1 MTSLDKPTSDTDS
14 TTRTD
19 QEATDAKAVTEAA
32 LFEAFGGVRGM
43 VETVVP
49 GLLFVTIFTINKDLH
64 SSAIAALAVSLI
76 LVAVRLIRKDTVKHA
91 FSGVFGVAFGVVF
104 AMMTGN
110 AKDFYLPGMLY
121 TLGLALAYLITTLAG
136 VPLIG
141 LILGPVFK
149 ENLSWRTRNPGRKK
163 AYAKASYA
171 WGLILLAKCA
181 ILFPLYWWAD
191 TTQFGWVLVALKIP
205 PFLLAVYLT
214 WVFLA
219 KAPPPIDVFAEMEAE
234 EQAEKDRKAAEA
246 AAAPRRATR
255 SSEERQAVAPKP
267 RGGPGTVS
275 HGSGPS
281 PYVRPALSRPSRP
294 GAPTAGPPTAPREPA
309 RPRTAARRRPPG
321 SPRCSASEPAARG

>member
-1 MTSLDKPTSDTDS
+1 MTSLDKPTEDIEDTGAD
-14 TTRTD
+14 
-19 QEATDAKAVTEAA
+19 DARAVTEAA

-43 VETVVP
+43 IETVLP
-49 GLLFVTIFTINKDLH
+49 GLLFVTVYTVNKDLRM
-64 SSAIAALAVSLI
+64 SAIAALAVSVV
-76 LVAVRLIRKDTVKHA
+76 LVVVRLAMKDTVKHA

-121 TLGLALAYLITTLAG
+121 TCALGLAYIITTLAG

-163 AYAKASYA
+163 AYAKASWA

-191 TTQFGWVLVALKIP
+191 TTQLGWVLVALKIP
-205 PFLLAVYLT
+205 PFLLAVWLT

-219 KAPPPIDVFAEMEAE
+219 KAPAPIDVFAEMEA
-234 EQAEKDRKAAEA
+234 AEKAEEAEKAGAVERAALGAQPEGGRHRK
-246 AAAPRRATR
+246 
-255 SSEERQAVAPKP
+255 
-267 RGGPGTVS
+267 G
-275 HGSGPS
+275 
-281 PYVRPALSRPSRP
+281 
-294 GAPTAGPPTAPREPA
+294 
-309 RPRTAARRRPPG
+309 
-321 SPRCSASEPAARG
+321 

>member
-1 MTSLDKPTSDTDS
+1 MTSLDKPTSDTDQPHL
-14 TTRTD
+14 TD
-19 QEATDAKAVTEAA
+19 QQTAEAKAVTEAA

-43 VETVVP
+43 VETVLP
-49 GLLFVTIFTINKDLH
+49 GLLFVTMYTINPNLH
-64 SSAIAALAVSLI
+64 VSAIAALAMSLL
-76 LVAVRLIRKDTVKHA
+76 LVAVRLVRRDTVKHA

-104 AMMTGN
+104 ATMTGN
-110 AKDFYLPGMLY
+110 AKAFYLPGMLY

-136 VPLIG
+136 MPLIG

-181 ILFPLYWWAD
+181 ILFPLYLWAD
-191 TTQFGWVLVALKIP
+191 TTQLGWVLVSLKIP

-234 EQAEKDRKAAEA
+234 EEAEKARKAAA
-246 AAAPRRATR
+246 TGTPAP
-255 SSEERQAVAPKP
+255 EP
-267 RGGPGTVS
+267 RGHEG
-275 HGSGPS
+275 
-281 PYVRPALSRPSRP
+281 
-294 GAPTAGPPTAPREPA
+294 
-309 RPRTAARRRPPG
+309 
-321 SPRCSASEPAARG
+321 

>member
-1 MTSLDKPTSDTDS
+1 MTSLDKPT
-14 TTRTD
+14 
-19 QEATDAKAVTEAA
+19 ATNDPQPGQPSPPGAGDRPGQHAKAVTEAA

-49 GLLFVTIFTINKDLH
+49 GLLFVTIYTINKDLH
-64 SSAIAALAVSLI
+64 VSAIAALGVSLL
-76 LVAVRLIRKDTVKHA
+76 LVLVRLARKDTVKHA

-121 TLGLALAYLITTLAG
+121 TLGLGLAYVITALAG

-141 LILGPVFK
+141 LVLGPVFK

-163 AYAKASYA
+163 AYTKASYA

-191 TTQFGWVLVALKIP
+191 TTQLGWVLVALKIP

-214 WVFLA
+214 WIFLA

-234 EQAEKDRKAAEA
+234 EAAEKAEKERRA
-246 AAAPRRATR
+246 AA
-255 SSEERQAVAPKP
+255 RQPE
-267 RGGPGTVS
+267 S
-275 HGSGPS
+275 
-281 PYVRPALSRPSRP
+281 
-294 GAPTAGPPTAPREPA
+294 
-309 RPRTAARRRPPG
+309 
-321 SPRCSASEPAARG
+321 

>member
-1 MTSLDKPTSDTDS
+1 MTSLDKPTSDTDRI
-14 TTRTD
+14 TRTD
-19 QEATDAKAVTEAA
+19 QQEADAKAVTEAA

-43 VETVVP
+43 VETVLP

-64 SSAIAALAVSLI
+64 LSAIAALVVSLV
-76 LVAVRLIRKDTVKHA
+76 LVAVRLIRRDTVKHA

-163 AYAKASYA
+163 AYAKSSYA

-219 KAPPPIDVFAEMEAE
+219 KAPPPIDVFAEMEAQ
-234 EQAEKDRKAAEA
+234 EQAEKVRKAEA
-246 AAAPRRATR
+246 AAAATR
-255 SSEERQAVAPKP
+255 HED
-267 RGGPGTVS
+267 
-275 HGSGPS
+275 
-281 PYVRPALSRPSRP
+281 Y
-294 GAPTAGPPTAPREPA
+294 
-309 RPRTAARRRPPG
+309 
-321 SPRCSASEPAARG
+321 

>member
-1 MTSLDKPTSDTDS
+1 MTSVDKSAASTASHTSPATGDPLGAEDPK
-14 TTRTD
+14 TTEER
-19 QEATDAKAVTEAA
+19 ERDAKAVTEAA
-32 LFEAFGGVRGM
+32 LFEAFGGLRGM
-43 VETVVP
+43 VETVLP
-49 GLLFVTIFTINKDLH
+49 GLLFVTIFTINKNLYA
-64 SSAIAALAVSLI
+64 SAIAALAISVV
-76 LVAVRLIRKDTVKHA
+76 LVAVRLIRRDTVKHA

-110 AKDFYLPGMLY
+110 AKDFYLPGMIY
-121 TLGLALAYLITTLAG
+121 TLGLAVAYIVTTVAG

-163 AYAKASYA
+163 AYAKSSWA

-191 TTQFGWVLVALKIP
+191 TQSLGWILISLKIP

-234 EQAEKDRKAAEA
+234 EQAEKEREA
-246 AAAPRRATR
+246 AAAA
-255 SSEERQAVAPKP
+255 E
-267 RGGPGTVS
+267 GPAAD
-275 HGSGPS
+275 
-281 PYVRPALSRPSRP
+281 RPA
-294 GAPTAGPPTAPREPA
+294 PRSH
-309 RPRTAARRRPPG
+309 RRE
-321 SPRCSASEPAARG
+321 A

>member
-1 MTSLDKPTSDTDS
+1 MTSLDKPTTEETSADTSAD
-14 TTRTD
+14 
-19 QEATDAKAVTEAA
+19 DARAVTEAA

-43 VETVVP
+43 VETVLP
-49 GLLFVTIFTINKDLH
+49 GLLFVSIYTVNKNLH
-64 SSAIAALAVSLI
+64 MSALAALGVA
-76 LVAVRLIRKDTVKHA
+76 LVMVVVRLVRRDTVKHA
-91 FSGVFGVAFGVVF
+91 FSGVFGVGFGVVF

-121 TLGLALAYLITTLAG
+121 TLGLAVAYIVTAMAG

-141 LILGPVFK
+141 LMLGPVFK

-163 AYAKASYA
+163 AYTKASWA

-191 TTQFGWVLVALKIP
+191 TTQLGWVLVALKIP

-234 EQAEKDRKAAEA
+234 ERAEEERKAAA
-246 AAAPRRATR
+246 AGDG
-255 SSEERQAVAPKP
+255 E
-267 RGGPGTVS
+267 
-275 HGSGPS
+275 
-281 PYVRPALSRPSRP
+281 
-294 GAPTAGPPTAPREPA
+294 GAPAGRH
-309 RPRTAARRRPPG
+309 RRR
-321 SPRCSASEPAARG
+321 S

>member
-1 MTSLDKPTSDTDS
+1 MTSLDKPTEDTSAD
-14 TTRTD
+14 
-19 QEATDAKAVTEAA
+19 DARAVTEAA

-43 VETVVP
+43 VETVLP

-64 SSAIAALAVSLI
+64 WSAIAALAVSLL
-76 LVAVRLIRKDTVKHA
+76 LVVVRLAMRTTVKHA

-121 TLGLALAYLITTLAG
+121 TLGLALAYIVTTLCG

-163 AYAKASYA
+163 AYAKASWA

-181 ILFPLYWWAD
+181 ILFPLYWWAN
-191 TTQFGWVLVALKIP
+191 TAQLGWVLVALKIP
-205 PFLLAVYLT
+205 PFLLAVWLT

-219 KAPPPIDVFAEMEAE
+219 KAPAPIDVFAEMEAE
-234 EQAEKDRKAAEA
+234 EQAEKERKAALAAERAEQGEA
-246 AAAPRRATR
+246 AAGRHRREA
-255 SSEERQAVAPKP
+255 
-267 RGGPGTVS
+267 
-275 HGSGPS
+275 
-281 PYVRPALSRPSRP
+281 
-294 GAPTAGPPTAPREPA
+294 
-309 RPRTAARRRPPG
+309 
-321 SPRCSASEPAARG
+321 

>member
-1 MTSLDKPTSDTDS
+1 MTSHDRPT
-14 TTRTD
+14 
-19 QEATDAKAVTEAA
+19 TDADAAPDASADPTPVPPDQGAQGAADGRQVTEAA

-49 GLLFVTIFTINKDLH
+49 GLLFVTIFTVNKDLH
-64 SSAIAALAVSLI
+64 VSAIAALAVSLV
-76 LVAVRLIRKDTVKHA
+76 LAAVRLVRRDTVKHA

-121 TLGLALAYLITTLAG
+121 TLGLSLAYMLTTLAG

-163 AYAKASYA
+163 AYAKASWA
-171 WGLILLAKCA
+171 WGLILFAKCA

-191 TTQFGWVLVALKIP
+191 TTQLGWILIALKIP

-219 KAPPPIDVFAEMEAE
+219 KAPPPIDVFAEMEAKEKAEQEAE
-234 EQAEKDRKAAEA
+234 ERRRGEREVLDRVADDLYQGMAAETAKEA
-246 AAAPRRATR
+246 ADERPRRAR
-255 SSEERQAVAPKP
+255 
-267 RGGPGTVS
+267 
-275 HGSGPS
+275 H
-281 PYVRPALSRPSRP
+281 
-294 GAPTAGPPTAPREPA
+294 
-309 RPRTAARRRPPG
+309 RR
-321 SPRCSASEPAARG
+321 

>member
-1 MTSLDKPTSDTDS
+1 MTSLDKPTTEDTSAD
-14 TTRTD
+14 
-19 QEATDAKAVTEAA
+19 DARAVTEAA

-43 VETVVP
+43 VETVLP
-49 GLLFVTIFTINKDLH
+49 GLLFVSIYTVNKDLH
-64 SSAIAALAVSLI
+64 MSAIAALAVSL
-76 LVAVRLIRKDTVKHA
+76 VMVVVRLAMKDTAKHA

-121 TLGLALAYLITTLAG
+121 TLGLALAYIVTAMAG

-141 LILGPVFK
+141 LMLGPVFK

-163 AYAKASYA
+163 AYTKASWA
-171 WGLILLAKCA
+171 WGLILLGKSA

-191 TTQFGWVLVALKIP
+191 TTQLGWVLIALKIP

-234 EQAEKDRKAAEA
+234 ERAEEERKAAA
-246 AAAPRRATR
+246 AQENGET
-255 SSEERQAVAPKP
+255 
-267 RGGPGTVS
+267 T
-275 HGSGPS
+275 
-281 PYVRPALSRPSRP
+281 
-294 GAPTAGPPTAPREPA
+294 TAGRHRRE
-309 RPRTAARRRPPG
+309 
-321 SPRCSASEPAARG
+321 S

>member
-1 MTSLDKPTSDTDS
+1 MTSLDKPTTEETSADTSAD
-14 TTRTD
+14 
-19 QEATDAKAVTEAA
+19 DARAVTEAA

-43 VETVVP
+43 VETVLP
-49 GLLFVTIFTINKDLH
+49 GLLFVSIYTVNKNLH
-64 SSAIAALAVSLI
+64 MSALAALGVA
-76 LVAVRLIRKDTVKHA
+76 LVMVVVRLARRDTVKHA
-91 FSGVFGVAFGVVF
+91 FSGVFGVGFGVVF

-121 TLGLALAYLITTLAG
+121 TLGLALAYIVTAMAG

-141 LILGPVFK
+141 LMLGPVFK

-163 AYAKASYA
+163 AYTKASWA

-191 TTQFGWVLVALKIP
+191 TTQLGWVLVALKIP

-234 EQAEKDRKAAEA
+234 ERAEEERKAAA
-246 AAAPRRATR
+246 AG
-255 SSEERQAVAPKP
+255 E
-267 RGGPGTVS
+267 GG
-275 HGSGPS
+275 
-281 PYVRPALSRPSRP
+281 
-294 GAPTAGPPTAPREPA
+294 GAPAGRH
-309 RPRTAARRRPPG
+309 RRQ
-321 SPRCSASEPAARG
+321 S

>member
-1 MTSLDKPTSDTDS
+1 VTSLDKPT
-14 TTRTD
+14 
-19 QEATDAKAVTEAA
+19 EDAQDAQRDARAVTEAA

-64 SSAIAALAVSLI
+64 WSAIAALAVSLL
-76 LVAVRLIRKDTVKHA
+76 LVVVRLVRRDTVKHA

-121 TLGLALAYLITTLAG
+121 TLGLAVAYIVTTLAG

-141 LILGPVFK
+141 LMLGPVFK

-163 AYAKASYA
+163 AYTKASWA

-181 ILFPLYWWAD
+181 VLFPLYWWGD
-191 TTQFGWVLVALKIP
+191 TTQFGWVLIALKIP
-205 PFLLAVYLT
+205 PFLLAVWLT

-219 KAPPPIDVFAEMEAE
+219 KAPPPIDVFAEMDAE
-234 EQAEKDRKAAEA
+234 EQAEKERKAALAQERGD
-246 AAAPRRATR
+246 APA
-255 SSEERQAVAPKP
+255 
-267 RGGPGTVS
+267 
-275 HGSGPS
+275 
-281 PYVRPALSRPSRP
+281 
-294 GAPTAGPPTAPREPA
+294 PA
-309 RPRTAARRRPPG
+309 RHRRE
-321 SPRCSASEPAARG
+321 A